1 MLPSSVGV
9 AVHTFQ
15 ETSPKTNLPPP
26 RRILPLPNIS
36 GDLCNVDLCVPVWQT
51 KSFSASLGLFRT
63 GAMISKERRLTNNLQ
78 YMCYF
83 FYFANMLFY
92 KKKRFIL
99 LLIFFLRSHF
109 RSGMDISKLTFTA
122 LSHLSPA
129 AILTCWDLNSVHTL
143 NNKKPRKK
151 LGHHCIVVRKWF
163 FFLPVILTLY

>member
-92 KKKRFIL
+92 KKKIYFIVD
-99 LLIFFLRSHF
+99 FFLKEPLQVRNGYFKAYLHS
-109 RSGMDISKLTFTA
+109 TVAPFTCCD
-122 LSHLSPA
+122 SHLLRFKLCSHPQQQEA
-129 AILTCWDLNSVHTL
+129 E
-143 NNKKPRKK
+143 KKV
-151 LGHHCIVVRKWF
+151 G
-163 FFLPVILTLY
+163 TSLYRS